1 MSSYYIPSEENERM
15 NDSELHETKK
25 TIWTI
30 FQVSFVSV
38 QIALSSAIMA
48 VKRSTVMNHQR

>member
-1 MSSYYIPSEENERM
+1 M